1 MVLLILDFS
10 LDYEVKIFYSV
21 VMEIVD
27 IGKILFIIG
36 IIIVKVRSFYCVVV
50 FFKKVINKNLI
61 WNVNFSDV

>member
-1 MVLLILDFS
+1 MLILDFS
-10 LDYEVKIFYSV
+10 LDYEVKIFYGV

-50 FFKKVINKNLI
+50 FFKKVINNNLI
-61 WNVNFSDV
+61 